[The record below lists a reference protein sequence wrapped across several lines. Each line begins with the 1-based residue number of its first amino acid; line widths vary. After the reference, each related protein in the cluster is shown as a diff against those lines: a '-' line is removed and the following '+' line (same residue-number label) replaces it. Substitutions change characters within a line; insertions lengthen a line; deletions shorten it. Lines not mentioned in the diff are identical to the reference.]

1 MRRQQEFLTGQ
12 EFYPSNS
19 NYDSN
24 SKRLM
29 MAHTGKSF
37 NNGSLDISRNNYY
50 ADEPQRLRQQR
61 SQIMQNLNYS
71 YSQPYASNNYVETQS
86 VKSKVSP
93 RLDNSMT
100 LPNKSIYDLV
110 KQDIKMPE
118 GLLFR
123 GKYVGKRQTNQ
134 AFSIAPNSATSKPQK
149 DDVASV
155 VYSAYGSKAQARYTQ
170 ATHKRPQ
177 TAAKGD
183 KVQLVSSQKR
193 LKTPNTSKQQR
204 TKIYMPDDYLKH
216 VGYKYFPNG

>member
-1 MRRQQEFLTGQ
+1 
-12 EFYPSNS
+12 
-19 NYDSN
+19 
-24 SKRLM
+24 M
-29 MAHTGKSF
+29 MAHTNKSF

-50 ADEPQRLRQQR
+50 ADEPQRLKQQR
-61 SQIMQNLNYS
+61 SQMMQNLNYS

-86 VKSKVSP
+86 IKSKVSP

-134 AFSIAPNSATSKPQK
+134 AFSIGPNSATSKPRQE
-149 DDVASV
+149 DAASV
-155 VYSAYGSKAQARYTQ
+155 VYSAYGQKSQGRYTHQ
-170 ATHKRPQ
+170 QKRPQ

-183 KVQLVSSQKR
+183 KVQLISSQKR
-193 LKTPNTSKQQR
+193 LKTPNLKQQR

-216 VGYKYFPNG
+216 VGYKYFPNGQNILT